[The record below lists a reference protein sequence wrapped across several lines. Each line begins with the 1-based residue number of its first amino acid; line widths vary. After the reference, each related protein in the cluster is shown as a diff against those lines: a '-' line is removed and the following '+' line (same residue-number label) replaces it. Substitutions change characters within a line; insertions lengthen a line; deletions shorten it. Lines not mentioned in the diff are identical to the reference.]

1 MPLAPD
7 ELAAFV
13 ADGVITKRGFV
24 AAELVGRAAA
34 LVTDWYHTD
43 MDQSRL
49 VDYTQ
54 RTFAPE
60 FGDHEDL
67 LALFTRS
74 GAADLVHELVGNF
87 SPITT
92 TRAPGG
98 VSGGRVGR
106 IVEDVGQERPGARGG
121 VVVVEVAGV
130 LGEDGQQ

>member
-24 AAELVGRAAA
+24 APELIDRAAA

-43 MDQSRL
+43 MDQSQL

-74 GAADLVHELVGNF
+74 RGDRPCPRTGRQLHADHHNPGAGRLVGKACG
-87 SPITT
+87 SECRGHGSGTPG
-92 TRAPGG
+92 RAWRCR
-98 VSGGRVGR
+98 GR
-106 IVEDVGQERPGARGG
+106 
-121 VVVVEVAGV
+121 
-130 LGEDGQQ
+130 